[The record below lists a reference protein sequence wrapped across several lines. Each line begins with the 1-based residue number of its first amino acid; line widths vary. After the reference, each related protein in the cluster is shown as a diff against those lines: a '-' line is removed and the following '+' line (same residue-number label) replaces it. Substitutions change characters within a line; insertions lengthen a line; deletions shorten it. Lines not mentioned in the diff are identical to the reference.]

1 MSIRYTYKLT
11 QNERQTL
18 EEYTLGVRPSRQ
30 VLLARAL
37 LLLDSGKHNHRHW
50 KTTDVAEMIGVTT
63 RTLEHLKKRMVQ
75 GTAVQDN
82 LWYEELKR
90 IKNIIDF

>member
-37 LLLDSGKHNHRHW
+37 LLLDSG
-50 KTTDVAEMIGVTT
+50 
-63 RTLEHLKKRMVQ
+63 
-75 GTAVQDN
+75 
-82 LWYEELKR
+82 
-90 IKNIIDF
+90 